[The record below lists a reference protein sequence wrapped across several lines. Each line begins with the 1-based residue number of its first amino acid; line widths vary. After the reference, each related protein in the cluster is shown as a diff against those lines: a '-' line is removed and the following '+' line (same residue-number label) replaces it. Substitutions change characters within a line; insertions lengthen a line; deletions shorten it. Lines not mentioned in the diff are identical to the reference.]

1 MSIPGEALDH
11 FSWKER
17 ETLRAHGVRY
27 GELLQ
32 QLPAASAGTA
42 PSRTRGILALNGA
55 SGAGQS
61 FVMGEV
67 ERLLKASDRKLPR
80 IYLLATR
87 EPRPGEGH
95 KEPYIFV
102 RRTDGGFQDVHHP
115 GVTYAES
122 DIYCVYQSRP
132 GAENAILLSD
142 ARAALRQVMY
152 LETVVPTLLQMRSKG
167 LAGIPAWGDDLR
179 IVYLAAPSG
188 KEWLSRLVNRE
199 PDKLGDARFRETL
212 LGRTA
217 SSIVDMELA
226 AQEGVLCV
234 LNHHGKADQAARE
247 ILAAWGI

>member
-1 MSIPGEALDH
+1 M
-11 FSWKER
+11 R
-17 ETLRAHGVRY
+17 EVG
-27 GELLQ
+27 
-32 QLPAASAGTA
+32 
-42 PSRTRGILALNGA
+42 
-55 SGAGQS
+55 
-61 FVMGEV
+61 
-67 ERLLKASDRKLPR
+67 RLLKARGRKLPR

-102 RRTDGGFQDVHHP
+102 RRTDGGFQDVHNP

-122 DIYCVYQSRP
+122 DIYFAYQARP
-132 GAENAILLSD
+132 GADNAILLSD
-142 ARAALRQVMY
+142 VHAALTRVMY
-152 LETVVPTLLQMRSKG
+152 LETVVPTLLHMRSMG

-188 KEWLSRLVNRE
+188 EEWLGRLVNRE

-217 SSIVDMELA
+217 SSLADMELA
-226 AQEGVLCV
+226 AKEGVPCV